1 MFSYWHQIGDVRL
14 SNINSLRRD
23 NESREKKKTSR
34 ILVKSY
40 SQEIFKSRQLLRSN
54 CKVYVFLTA
63 AFFLFLFFFFFVLLQ
78 ASGVFTINI
87 F

>member
-1 MFSYWHQIGDVRL
+1 MNPER
-14 SNINSLRRD
+14 
-23 NESREKKKTSR
+23 KKKTSR

-63 AFFLFLFFFFFVLLQ
+63 AFFLIFVLFFFFVLLQ